1 MAVEIMQTSG
11 FSIASCLLF
20 YLPVSSCFEM
30 KRPCFGY
37 FFYKYCCSL
46 LVSYRRLPNAKPV
59 AGKKAGKNKLV
70 LSRAN
75 DLQTSNTI
83 QRWCKSL

>member
-11 FSIASCLLF
+11 FSIATNLISCLLF

-37 FFYKYCCSL
+37 FFNKYCCSL
-46 LVSYRRLPNAKPV
+46 LVSYRPFQMLN
-59 AGKKAGKNKLV
+59 
-70 LSRAN
+70 
-75 DLQTSNTI
+75 Q
-83 QRWCKSL
+83 